1 MDWNSIRP
9 EERIHLWK
17 NFRYT
22 LTDLP
27 LEQQLSEIAAFCA
40 KMPIGSRTIDYYSP
54 DDWPTPWEILYN
66 GMWCTSSISL
76 FIFYTLELLPE
87 FRNKNLE
94 LLLIDDK
101 TDRYLV
107 VTVDSHFLLN
117 FNAGL
122 VSTLHDTIGDF
133 RIMERHSKDTI
144 KKIK

>member
-1 MDWNSIRP
+1 MDWNNIRP

-17 NFRYT
+17 NFRKA

-27 LEQQLSEIAAFCA
+27 FEQQLSEITKFCA
-40 KMPIGSRTIDYYSP
+40 QMPIGVRTLDFYDP
-54 DDWPTPWEILYN
+54 DSWPTPWEILYN
-66 GMWCTSSISL
+66 GAWCTNSISL

-87 FRNKNLE
+87 FSNLSLE
-94 LLLIDDK
+94 LLLIDDR

-107 VTVDSHFLLN
+107 VLVDNQFILNYSSGTVSMLQDMLSN
-117 FNAGL
+117 
-122 VSTLHDTIGDF
+122 F